1 VQITDL
7 GPANTRLCS
16 LVTSVA
22 DTDLDR
28 PTPCTEYTVGD
39 LLDHIAGVTIAFGGA
54 AVKAGGAAA
63 DMGPAGDAAHLA
75 PDWRTSI
82 PLHLTALVGAW
93 RNPGAWSGM
102 TRVGGQDMPAEAVGV
117 VTLGEL
123 VVHGWDLARA
133 TGQAFDPDP
142 DTLVPLYDLTVKT
155 FGSGDDAAR
164 GPAFAPAVP
173 VPGDAPMMDQILGLL
188 GRDPVWKAPA

>member
-1 VQITDL
+1 M
-7 GPANTRLCS
+7 C
-16 LVTSVA
+16 VT
-22 DTDLDR
+22 
-28 PTPCTEYTVGD
+28 
-39 LLDHIAGVTIAFGGA
+39 GA
-54 AVKAGGAAA
+54 SSPAVKAGGAAA

-102 TRVGGQDMPAEAVGV
+102 TRVGGQNMPAEAVGV

-155 FGSGDDAAR
+155 FGSGNDAAR